1 MSVDQ
6 QETITTDSVVS
17 PVASPRNPDFMRLL
31 AYVVS
36 NARAGEIM
44 AIHNYSDMVRMFP
57 DTDAKIEAVRQA
69 KEECGHIR
77 LLEKLEQRLGFGIR
91 PDMVQDGWKA
101 VRETFIEA
109 TRRDDLAAC
118 LIIQDLMVESL
129 AIGLYRLF
137 SSAANSD
144 EETARV
150 ARTLL
155 KAELDHLEIGI
166 SRISE
171 MMQADEDGVHDALIW
186 AHHKVIP
193 ELFDMVHNSCD
204 YLCQKHDLDCDM
216 VDKGQ
221 VDIDLEALKL
231 TSLEHY
237 VEMLYTAGFSQK
249 VLNPLI
255 ASMNS
260 YEVPDRREF
269 IRRDLDRQTVADG
282 CCADPSDCASPAPV
296 VTS

>member
-1 MSVDQ
+1 MSRSTAS
-6 QETITTDSVVS
+6 ETAPLPEVL
-17 PVASPRNPDFMRLL
+17 APRNPDFLRLL
-31 AYVVS
+31 TYVVS
-36 NARAGEIM
+36 NARAGEHLD
-44 AIHNYSDMVRMFP
+44 IHNYSDIVRLLP

-69 KEECGHIR
+69 KEECGHIL
-77 LLEKLEQRLGFGIR
+77 LLEKLAERLDFGI
-91 PDMVQDGWKA
+91 DESMVHDEWQV
-101 VRETFIEA
+101 VRAAFLEA
-109 TRRDDLAAC
+109 AERGDLAAC

-166 SRISE
+166 ARINE
-171 MMQADEDGVHDALIW
+171 LMQQDDDGVHDALIW

-193 ELFDMVHNSCD
+193 RLFDMVHGSCD
-204 YLCQKHDLDCDM
+204 FLCSNHGLDCDT

-221 VDIDLEALKL
+221 ITIDLEALKI

-237 VEMLYTAGFSQK
+237 VEMLYRAGFEQK
-249 VLNPLI
+249 ILGPLI
-255 ASMNS
+255 ASMTS
-260 YEVPDRREF
+260 YEPEGRSEFLREEV
-269 IRRDLDRQTVADG
+269 VAD
-282 CCADPSDCASPAPV
+282 CADPASCCPAEPSAGRPSTMQEV
-296 VTS
+296 GR